1 MSVEERLKELRKRF
15 PNLDRPMLTERIN
28 YSYVMLEQI
37 RIVDTTYLTGD
48 ENQINLAIQ
57 GLYDNIPESWH
68 DDKFRD
74 DVEKAKVIKKIDLR
88 PVVVGHI
95 RLDESVCKELGIES
109 YRQEVTFNYSA
120 MYRACI
126 NLLDRL
132 GILMRKQSKDV
143 IL

>member
-1 MSVEERLKELRKRF
+1 MGIEERLEEIRRRF

-28 YSYVMLEQI
+28 YSYVILQQI

-48 ENQINLAIQ
+48 EYTIQLAIQ

-68 DDKFRD
+68 DDKFRE
-74 DVEKAKVIKKIDLR
+74 DVEAAKKIVKIDKR
-88 PVVVGHI
+88 PRFCNI
-95 RLDESVCKELGIES
+95 PASLETCKELGIEPF
-109 YRQEVTFNYSA
+109 EMKETNDYSK

-132 GILMRKQSKDV
+132 GILMRKQSRDV
-143 IL
+143 IV